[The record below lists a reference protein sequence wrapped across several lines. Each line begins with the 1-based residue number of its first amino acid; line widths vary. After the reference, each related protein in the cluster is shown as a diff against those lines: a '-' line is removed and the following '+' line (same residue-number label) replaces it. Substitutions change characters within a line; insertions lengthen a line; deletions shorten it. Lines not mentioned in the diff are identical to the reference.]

1 LCDPVDVR
9 LASAF
14 LAAIVLFLAAP
25 PVARADEPAWS
36 ALAAGGHILFLRHA
50 ATDAGIGDPPE
61 FRLGDC
67 STQRNLSADGRAQA
81 RAFGERLAARGIAIG
96 AVLSS
101 RWCRCLDTARLAFG
115 RVETWAAL
123 DSFFGD
129 RTTEP
134 ERTREVLER
143 AKRWQ
148 GPGTL
153 VMVTH
158 QVNISAA
165 TGESIAMGEGVVVDR
180 AGRVVGR
187 IATPP

>member
-1 LCDPVDVR
+1 MR

-14 LAAIVLFLAAP
+14 LAAIVLFLAASP
-25 PVARADEPAWS
+25 GARADESAAWS
-36 ALAAGGHILFLRHA
+36 ALAAGGHTLLLRHA
-50 ATDAGIGDPPE
+50 ATDLGIGDPPG

-67 STQRNLSADGRAQA
+67 STQRNLSAGGRAQA
-81 RAFGERLAARGIAIG
+81 QAFGARLASRGVEIG

-101 RWCRCLDTARLAFG
+101 HWCRCLDTARLAFG
-115 RVETWAAL
+115 RVEGWAPL

-143 AKRWQ
+143 AKRWR

-165 TGESIAMGEGVVVDR
+165 VGESIAMGEGVVVDR
-180 AGRVVGR
+180 TGRVVGR
-187 IATPP
+187 IATTP

>member
-1 LCDPVDVR
+1 MRPAC
-9 LASAF
+9 AF
-14 LAAIVLFLAAP
+14 LAVLVLFLAAP
-25 PVARADEPAWS
+25 PVAWADEDEPAAWS
-36 ALAAGGHILFLRHA
+36 ALAAGGHTLFVRHA

-81 RAFGERLAARGIAIG
+81 RAFGERLAARGVAIG

-115 RVETWAAL
+115 RVESWAPL

-143 AKRWQ
+143 AKRWR

-158 QVNISAA
+158 QMNIGAA
-165 TGESIAMGEGVVVDR
+165 TGVSTAVGEGVVVDR
-180 AGRVVGR
+180 TGRVVGR
-187 IATPP
+187 IAATP